1 METRHPRQKYR
12 DGLSFEGMG
21 LFPSQ
26 SQVDLINTQ
35 QMTRT
40 YIVPYL
46 QIRSSDMDAFYERK
60 STPCSPTTTTWG
72 RWRTTETTR
81 RLVFIV
87 NMVNFLSHFDPKT
100 RKTSPY
106 YEPLSDDLILNMP
119 LPCSQTAWLA
129 YEEKNCKLAM
139 KNHQPWV
146 NYTSRDPDHS
156 TTEALSKE
164 TCLSAILSGHSKER
178 IQAAIGPHVGLGDS
192 DDLRRLIILCATEQF
207 L

>member
-1 METRHPRQKYR
+1 METRYACEKSR
-12 DGLSFEGMG
+12 DGLSFEGIAVF
-21 LFPSQ
+21 LSPAQ
-26 SQVDLINTQ
+26 ANLVITL

-46 QIRSSDMDAFYERK
+46 QIRSPDIAAFSDFK

-81 RLVFIV
+81 RTVFIV
-87 NMVNFLSHFDPKT
+87 NMVNFLNNYDPRT

-119 LPCSQTAWLA
+119 LPCSQTVWLA
-129 YEEKNCKLAM
+129 YEEENCRLAM

-146 NYTSRDPDHS
+146 NYSSPDPDHS
-156 TTEALSKE
+156 TTEALSRE
-164 TCLSAILSGHSKER
+164 TCLSTILSKYSKER
-178 IQAAIGPHVGLGDS
+178 IQAAIGPHVGLVDS
-192 DDLRRLIILCATEQF
+192 DDLRRLVILCATEQF

>member
-1 METRHPRQKYR
+1 METRYARQKSRYEP
-12 DGLSFEGMG
+12 SFESIA
-21 LFPSQ
+21 LFLSRPQ
-26 SQVDLINTQ
+26 IDLINNW
-35 QMTRT
+35 QMTST

-46 QIRSSDMDAFYERK
+46 QIRSPDLNAFSERK

-81 RLVFIV
+81 RIVFIV
-87 NMVNFLSHFDPKT
+87 NMVNFLTHFDPKT
-100 RKTSPY
+100 RTTSPY
-106 YEPLSDDLILNMP
+106 YEPLNDDLILNMP

-129 YEEKNCKLAM
+129 YEAESCRLAM
-139 KNHQPWV
+139 KNSQPWI
-146 NYTSRDPDHS
+146 NYTARDADHS
-156 TTEALSKE
+156 ITEALSRE
-164 TCLSAILSGHSKER
+164 TSLSAILSEYSKER